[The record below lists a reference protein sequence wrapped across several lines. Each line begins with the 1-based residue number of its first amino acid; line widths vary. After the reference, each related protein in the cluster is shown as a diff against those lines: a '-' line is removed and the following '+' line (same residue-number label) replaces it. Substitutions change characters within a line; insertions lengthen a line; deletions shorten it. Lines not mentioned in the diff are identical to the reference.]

1 MGKEDAH
8 MLDSIWQLLKNYG
21 LNVEEIS
28 TSIKSLVEVDANGN
42 IIGGLLEPIASFP
55 LIGGILGMFGGF
67 APNVDNIVE
76 TTTETLA

>member
-1 MGKEDAH
+1 